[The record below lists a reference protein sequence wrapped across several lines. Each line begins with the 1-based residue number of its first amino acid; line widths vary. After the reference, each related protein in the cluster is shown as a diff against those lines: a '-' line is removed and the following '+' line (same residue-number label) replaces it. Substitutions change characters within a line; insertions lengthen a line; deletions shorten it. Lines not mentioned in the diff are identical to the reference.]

1 MKPHLSQTQ
10 IFGIPFAVGII
21 TVVGLLSALIGDG
34 WWDAVSWAALG
45 LPVLLYLLFIG
56 RRHCL
61 E

>member
-1 MKPHLSQTQ
+1 MRPHLSQTQ

-21 TVVGLLSALIGDG
+21 TVVGLLSALVGDG

-56 RRHCL
+56 RRQSS
-61 E
+61 